1 MYLFTCVLMKII
13 MQDSD
18 CEVVQEVEVYED
30 TLCNNYEGMEL
41 LVLFAGPLLPVTT
54 IQKKD

>member
-30 TLCNNYEGMEL
+30 TLCNNYEDMEL